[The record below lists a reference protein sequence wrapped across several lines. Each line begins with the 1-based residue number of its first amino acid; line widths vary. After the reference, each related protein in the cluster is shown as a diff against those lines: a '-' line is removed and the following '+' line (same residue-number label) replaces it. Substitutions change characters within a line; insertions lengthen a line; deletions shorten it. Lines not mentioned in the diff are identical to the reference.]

1 MVSLRKSTQHANRDV
16 YSFVPDLPLDEEWTD
31 EKLYARYGL
40 TEEEI
45 AFIESQVAAHD
56 PIAVSGDAED

>member
-1 MVSLRKSTQHANRDV
+1 MVSLRKSTQDAPRHV
-16 YSFVPDLPLDEEWTD
+16 YAFVPDLPTDEEWTD

-40 TEEEI
+40 TDDEI

-56 PIAVSGDAED
+56 DEPANG